1 MQLCIHFGS
10 SVISDVRYYYL
21 AGVRGGWVEG
31 GGDILCLLPLF
42 TPFQSFCFIIMSSFW
57 SFDDLVFFISS
68 MQVGSQPITSVAWL
82 PTLRVLVTL
91 SKDGTLQMWKTRV
104 ILNPN
109 RPPTQ
114 ANFFEPAG

>member
-1 MQLCIHFGS
+1 MM
-10 SVISDVRYYYL
+10 
-21 AGVRGGWVEG
+21 
-31 GGDILCLLPLF
+31 LLTMGLSR
-42 TPFQSFCFIIMSSFW
+42 SFAVLTSESALNFST
-57 SFDDLVFFISS
+57 
-68 MQVGSQPITSVAWL
+68 QVGSQPLTSVAWL

-114 ANFFEPAG
+114 ANFFEPAGKFSCASSITS